1 MALGQ
6 KQKLF
11 CLEYIKDGNAT
22 AAAIRAGYSKKTAFV
37 IGFEN
42 LRKPNIQ
49 EYLKNIMDTKDNKL
63 IASGDEVLQTL
74 TRILRREEKEHIVI
88 TCKRKKSY
96 HDENGNKIIE
106 ESEEPQIVEVPT
118 KIFDVNKSAELL
130 GKSHQL
136 FVDKLDIN
144 NNALTVLI
152 KDNYGNEDD
161 ES

>member
-106 ESEEPQIVEVPT
+106 ESEEPRIVEVPT
-118 KIFDVNKSAELL
+118 KIFDVNKAAESL

-136 FVDKLDIN
+136 FTMNFKVDGPIPVVFNGENEL
-144 NNALTVLI
+144 
-152 KDNYGNEDD
+152 KD
-161 ES
+161 